1 MVITADGSV
10 RFPELGLDIEHL
22 TTGIELFG
30 LHISFYGILIAC
42 AMLFGLLLTKYLAKK
57 SGQSME
63 LYLDFAI
70 FAIIAGIAGA
80 RAVYVLQR
88 WSYFKEA
95 PKEILSLSNGGL
107 SFLGALLAA
116 FLVAWLF
123 CKRKKYELKK
133 LCDTAIVGVLLGQI
147 IGRWR
152 DFFNRDMLG
161 TYSEGLFAMQ
171 VEARDVNAE
180 TLLLSRQAF
189 VGSDFLQVHPVFLY
203 EIIGNIVLFALLIIL
218 YQHKKFSGQ
227 VFYTYL
233 LGYGLIRFVT
243 EFFKADKVRL
253 QVASFE
259 INGGQL
265 AAAVMMLVGA
275 GFLIRGFIK
284 YRNKEKGKPRSAVA
298 GSKRQQ

>member
-1 MVITADGSV
+1 MVFTADGSV

-30 LHISFYGILIAC
+30 LHISFYGMLIAC
-42 AMLFGLLLTKYLAKK
+42 AMLLGLLLTKYLAKK

-80 RAVYVLQR
+80 RTAYVMQR

-107 SFLGALLAA
+107 SFLGALAAA

-133 LCDTAIVGVLLGQI
+133 LCDTAIAGVLLGQI
-147 IGRWR
+147 VGRWG

-161 TYSEGLFAMQ
+161 TYSEGLLAMQ
-171 VEARDVNAE
+171 VEAKDVDAE

-189 VGSDFLQVHPVFLY
+189 VGPDFLQVHPVFLY
-203 EIIGNIVLFALLIIL
+203 EIIGNIVLFVFLLIL
-218 YQHKKFSGQ
+218 YRYQKFSGEI
-227 VFYTYL
+227 FYTYL
-233 LGYGLIRFVT
+233 LGYGGIRFVT
-243 EFFKADKVRL
+243 EFFKADTVRL
-253 QVASFE
+253 QFVSFE
-259 INGGQL
+259 INSGQL
-265 AAAVMMLVGA
+265 AAAAMMSAGAAFLVR
-275 GFLIRGFIK
+275 GFLK
-284 YRNKEKGKPRSAVA
+284 YRSKEQAKPKPAA
-298 GSKRQQ
+298 AKQKKQQ

>member
-1 MVITADGSV
+1 MIITADGSV

-42 AMLFGLLLTKYLAKK
+42 AMLLGLLLTKYLAKK
-57 SGQSME
+57 SGQNTE

-70 FAIIAGIAGA
+70 FAIVAGIAGA
-80 RAVYVLQR
+80 RAAYVIQR

-95 PKEILSLSNGGL
+95 PKEILSLSGGGL
-107 SFLGALLAA
+107 SFFGALAA
-116 FLVAWLF
+116 ALLVAWLF
-123 CKRKKYELKK
+123 CKRKKYDMRR

-147 IGRWR
+147 VGRWG

-161 TYSEGLFAMQ
+161 TYSEGLLAMQ

-180 TLLLSRQAF
+180 TLLLSRQAL

-203 EIIGNIVLFALLIIL
+203 EIIGNIILFALLL
-218 YQHKKFSGQ
+218 VFYRYKKFPGQ

-233 LGYGLIRFVT
+233 LGYGAVRFFT
-243 EFFKADKVRL
+243 EFFKADTVHLRL
-253 QVASFE
+253 ASLE

-265 AAAVMMLVGA
+265 AAAVLMLIGA
-275 GFLIRGFIK
+275 ALLLHGFLK
-284 YRNKEKGKPRSAVA
+284 YRGMKKPKLKQKN
-298 GSKRQQ
+298 SKRQKEA